1 MGQEINWKITGLP
14 ETETGG
20 DLKVSN
26 KQVIVVGGKGGVGK
40 TAMSAIIAKLL
51 IKANRKILVIDAD
64 PVISLAFSLG
74 EKPGR
79 TIGDLRERII
89 EVPSEKRKM
98 NERPI
103 KKTIKDL
110 VAVSDKGFSL
120 LTMGRAEGPGC
131 FCALNEL
138 LRYGIESLSKDF
150 DVTLIDCEAGVEQ
163 VNRRVIHEIDKLIMV
178 TDTSIRGIET
188 AFKVMEIAKKY
199 CRKIPHFY
207 LVVNRLKDSQVREHL
222 KCMANKN
229 GLNIVGF
236 VPEDINVESYNL
248 KGVPMIDLPDNS
260 PSVMEMKNILNKLE
274 LI

>member
-1 MGQEINWKITGLP
+1 M
-14 ETETGG
+14 
-20 DLKVSN
+20 VSN
-26 KQVIVVGGKGGVGK
+26 KQVIAIGGKGGVGK

-51 IKANRKILVIDAD
+51 IKATRNILVIDAD

-74 EKPGR
+74 EIPGR

-98 NERPI
+98 NERPV
-103 KKTIKDL
+103 KKTVKDL

-188 AFKVMEIAKKY
+188 AFKVMEVAKKY
-199 CRKIPHFY
+199 CHKIPHFY
-207 LVVNRLKDSQVREHL
+207 LVVNRVKDCQTREHL

-236 VPEDINVESYNL
+236 VPEDINIEGYNL
-248 KGVPMIDLPDNS
+248 KGVPIIDLPDNS